1 MSQTSQKMIQL
12 EINYLLTH
20 NKDYYQGFVM
30 RIQRRLMK
38 MYYIS
43 PIIHFV
49 PRKARTWVQG
59 DKVEVTLLIPP
70 SELPGEAVPI
80 ILITLGGS
88 GSYH

>member
-1 MSQTSQKMIQL
+1 MAWLIG
-12 EINYLLTH
+12 
-20 NKDYYQGFVM
+20 QG
-30 RIQRRLMK
+30 
-38 MYYIS
+38 
-43 PIIHFV
+43 